1 MSMFPWA
8 RLRVSVESGRAI
20 IYSAPVTVSGT
31 KPFVLHVVPFDEPR
45 GAQRYARDLVDVLKL
60 RGRHRILT
68 LFAAEPAIL
77 NPDWALDVDQ
87 GLGRRLGLDPR
98 VVFRLRRLIRR
109 ERPNQIVA
117 HGGESAKYVAL
128 AAPREIPTVYLRVG
142 TAKIDNPIRKLIH
155 RAYTNR
161 MDTVVAVSNDVAD
174 ESAGLAGIDRGRIV
188 VIPNARD
195 PEVYKPATIREGA
208 HAVHLIFIGHLD
220 SGKRPE
226 WFLDVVAEVSRR
238 GWFVEATMI
247 GDGPLSEMLR
257 ERADEIGVEMLGRRT
272 DVAQILAKSD
282 VLLFPGAPQGE
293 GLPGVL
299 IEAGLCGVPVVTT
312 RVPGAAQVIEH
323 GVTGYV
329 VGHDTR
335 ELTDAVELLVGDSEL
350 RKRMGAAA
358 REKCIRS
365 FSFQATSDAWLKT
378 LGTGQSLGG

>member
-1 MSMFPWA
+1 
-8 RLRVSVESGRAI
+8 
-20 IYSAPVTVSGT
+20 
-31 KPFVLHVVPFDEPR
+31 
-45 GAQRYARDLVDVLKL
+45 
-60 RGRHRILT
+60 
-68 LFAAEPAIL
+68 
-77 NPDWALDVDQ
+77 
-87 GLGRRLGLDPR
+87 
-98 VVFRLRRLIRR
+98 
-109 ERPNQIVA
+109 
-117 HGGESAKYVAL
+117 
-128 AAPREIPTVYLRVG
+128 
-142 TAKIDNPIRKLIH
+142 
-155 RAYTNR
+155 
-161 MDTVVAVSNDVAD
+161 MDTIVAVSNDVAD
-174 ESAGLAGIDRGRIV
+174 ESAGLAGIERGRIV

-208 HAVHLIFIGHLD
+208 HAARLIFIGHLN

-312 RVPGAAQVIEH
+312 RVPGAAEVIED

-365 FSFQATSDAWLKT
+365 FSFQATSDAWLKV
-378 LGTGQSLGG
+378 LGIDKSSGA